1 MDLLLLDIHGP
12 VYWAMKFALN
22 ALALM
27 AGAHFLDGVKID
39 DFVRAM
45 IVAILLAVLNATLGN
60 VLDFITTPLRFLTL
74 GLFSFVVDAGLL
86 LVAAYFL
93 KGFHCKFINVIMFNF
108 SHDVFKTEQI
118 SQNRENNT
126 FYVFSTFSKCE
137 IVYVRFSITNESKY
151 QLFIYF

>member
-93 KGFHCKFINVIMFNF
+93 KGFHIDNFKSAFFLAILLAIFNTVLYG
-108 SHDVFKTEQI
+108 VF
-118 SQNRENNT
+118 
-126 FYVFSTFSKCE
+126 
-137 IVYVRFSITNESKY
+137 
-151 QLFIYF
+151 L